1 MDLLDNEFSMEQLER
16 LQNMVDRFEE
26 LQQALAKYNRKVEE
40 GEKGKTFYK
49 DKIEELGKKA
59 SQLVSQRGLKD
70 SVPSNSQGQDNNV
83 VLRGVVVREYDGER
97 IWVEPFSSPKAE
109 YGVKL
114 PSQFSSEDVEPG
126 TEVALHPKS
135 FKVLDIVGMDKDHE
149 FTPAETD
156 KTFQDVGGL
165 EEVIE
170 ILRRN
175 VGVRLSEEKEKVMN
189 DWNISMDRS
198 MMLVGPP
205 GTGKT
210 LLVKA
215 LANEYDAEIFMVNG
229 PQLVEKFIGEGAKKV
244 RRLYRQA
251 RNSDK
256 PSIIFIDEIDSITKR
271 RKSNKRLGGEEVERT
286 MSQLLSEL
294 DGVDK
299 GTEAEDVI
307 SIFATNRPSV
317 VDPAVMNRCSAIE
330 VDIPDRRAKK
340 EIFQVHSRHLDV
352 AEDVDFDELLSSM
365 PEDSTGRDIERI
377 CKQAAVSAIH
387 SGRDGD
393 PEVTTEEFM
402 EAVKDLESGLIG
414 MEKDFINN
422 FEAPNEIFA

>member
-1 MDLLDNEFSMEQLER
+1 MDLLDNKFSIEQLER

-26 LQQALAKYNRKVEE
+26 LQEALAKYNRQVEK
-40 GEKGKTFYK
+40 GEKGRTFYK

-59 SQLVSQRGLKD
+59 SQLVSQRGITDKM
-70 SVPSNSQGQDNNV
+70 PNNSREQDDNV
-83 VLRGVVVREYDGER
+83 VLRGIVVREYDGER

-114 PSQFSSEDVEPG
+114 PPEFSGEDIEPG

-135 FKVLDIVGMDKDHE
+135 FKVLDIVGMDKDQE
-149 FTPAETD
+149 FHPVETE
-156 KTFQDVGGL
+156 KTFQDIGGL
-165 EEVIE
+165 QEVIDV
-170 ILRRN
+170 LRRN
-175 VGVRLSEEKEKVMN
+175 VGVRLSEEKERIMK

-215 LANEYDAEIFMVNG
+215 LANEYDTEIFTVNG

-271 RKSNKRLGGEEVERT
+271 RKSDRRMGGEEVERT

-294 DGVDK
+294 DGVDQ
-299 GTEAEDVI
+299 GSEGGDVI

-317 VDPAVMNRCSAIE
+317 VDPALMNRCSAIE
-330 VDIPDRRAKK
+330 VDIPDRKAKR
-340 EIFQVHSRHLDV
+340 EIFQVHTRHLDV
-352 AEDVDFDELLSSM
+352 AEGVDFDKLLSAL
-365 PEDSTGRDIERI
+365 PEDSTGRDIERV
-377 CKQAAVSAIH
+377 CKQAAVSAVH

-393 PEVTTEEFM
+393 PEVSMDDFM
-402 EAVKDLESGLIG
+402 EAAKDLESGLIG
-414 MEKDFINN
+414 MEKDFINK
-422 FEAPNEIFA
+422 FDAPQEIFA

>member
-26 LQQALAKYNRKVEE
+26 LQESLAKYNKKVEK
-40 GEKGKTFYK
+40 GEKGKKFYK
-49 DKIEELGKKA
+49 DKIEQLGKKA
-59 SQLVSQRGLKD
+59 SQLVSQRGLKEGV
-70 SVPSNSQGQDNNV
+70 SKGNQGAEDNV

-114 PSQFSSEDVEPG
+114 PSQFSGEDIEPG

-135 FKVLDIVGMDKDHE
+135 FKVLDIVGMDKDDE
-149 FTPAETD
+149 FSPVETD

-170 ILRRN
+170 VLRRN
-175 VGVRLSEEKEKVMN
+175 VGVRLSKEKEKVMKE
-189 DWNISMDRS
+189 WNISMDRS
-198 MMLVGPP
+198 LMLVGPP

-229 PQLVEKFIGEGAKKV
+229 PQLVEKYIGEGAKKV

-256 PSIIFIDEIDSITKR
+256 PSIIFIDEIDSITKK
-271 RKSNKRLGGEEVERT
+271 RKTNGRLGGEEVERT

-299 GTEAEDVI
+299 GSESEDVI

-330 VDIPDRRAKK
+330 VDIPDRKAKR
-340 EIFQVHSRHLDV
+340 EIFQVHTRHLDV
-352 AEDVDFDELLSSM
+352 ADDVDFEEILSSM
-365 PEDSTGRDIERI
+365 PEDSTGRDIERV
-377 CKQAAVSAIH
+377 CKQAAVSAIY
-387 SGRDGD
+387 DGGGGKHLVKRND
-393 PEVTTEEFM
+393 LL
-402 EAVKDLESGLIG
+402 EAVEDLESGLIG

-422 FEAPNEIFA
+422 FDAPKEIFA